1 MRRMSEAKTN
11 KLMRL
16 FREGVPIL
24 LISNQL
30 GITPSTTAM
39 KITALRKAGYDLP
52 RRASNKNRK
61 GMKYRV
67 GSLSKPEVREDWAMR
82 SCLGPLCLGKRFNSP
97 GPFSRLCPTCKNS
110 NKLICDRIE
119 A

>member
-1 MRRMSEAKTN
+1 MRRMSEAKTS
-11 KLMRL
+11 KLVRL

-24 LISNQL
+24 LISHQL

-39 KITALRKAGYDLP
+39 KITALRKEGHNLP
-52 RRASNKNRK
+52 RRTRPTTNR
-61 GMKYRV
+61 GMTYRQRPDKRPV
-67 GSLSKPEVREDWAMR
+67 PQADWAMR
-82 SCLGPLCLGKRFNSP
+82 PCLGPLCMGKRFNSP
-97 GPFSRLCPTCKNS
+97 GPFSRLCPACKQS